1 MNPGSELLF
10 ASIATLSQ
18 LLRDGELSPE
28 DLLEAVLARQEAL
41 EPELNAF
48 TTVLA
53 DQARRQAREAA
64 AALAAGE
71 GGPLTGIPVSVKDI
85 FDIAGVPTI
94 AGSRILREPK
104 ATADS
109 AVHSR
114 LRDAGAVVFGKTNM
128 LEFAYGF
135 VHPDHGQCN
144 NPWDTGRT
152 AGGSSSGSASA
163 VAAGIG
169 YASVGTDTGGSVRAP
184 ASFCGLVGMKPTYDS
199 IDRHGLL
206 PLSATLDHVGLLT
219 RTVADNR
226 LLLAVLTGRPAPERP
241 PGEEPVVGVITEL
254 VDATPDPEVR
264 QAFAAAVEVL
274 GSTGARVRKVSLPGV
289 SELWRRAVEI
299 LGPEAAHAHRRWL
312 PGRESDYA
320 APTFANL
327 MAGREVPA
335 VAYLAALEAR
345 QAFSRQVDS
354 VLGEADVLAA
364 PTMPGGATV
373 QDPQLDLAGL
383 DACVRT
389 IPFNVSGHPALS
401 LPAGSTSDGRP
412 LGWQLIGPK
421 GREDA
426 VYAVAERYELARGGF
441 PTASI
446 GVTGRA

>member
-1 MNPGSELLF
+1 MDAGSDLLV
-10 ASIATLSQ
+10 APIATVSR
-18 LLRDGELSPE
+18 LLHHGELSPE
-28 DLLEAVLARQEAL
+28 DLLEAVLARQEVL

-53 DQARRQAREAA
+53 DLARRQAREAA
-64 AALAAGE
+64 AAIAAGQ
-71 GGPLTGIPVSVKDI
+71 GGPLAGIPVSVKDN
-85 FDIAGVPTI
+85 FDIAGVPTL
-94 AGSRILREPK
+94 AGSRVLRGTE
-104 ATADS
+104 AAVDS

-184 ASFCGLVGMKPTYDS
+184 ASFCGLVGMKPTCDS
-199 IDRHGLL
+199 IDRRGLV

-226 LLLAVLTGRPAPERP
+226 LLLAVLTGRPVPAGP
-241 PGEEPVVGVITEL
+241 PPLCPVVGVITEL
-254 VDATPDPEVR
+254 LDATPDAQVR
-264 QAFAAAVEVL
+264 DAFAKAVEVL
-274 GSTGARVRKVSLPGV
+274 GSTGARIREVSLPGIT
-289 SELWRRAVEI
+289 ELWRRGVEI
-299 LGPEAAHAHRRWL
+299 LGPEAAHAHRHWL
-312 PGRESDYA
+312 PGREADYA
-320 APTFANL
+320 PPTFANL
-327 MAGREVPA
+327 MAGRAVPA
-335 VAYLAALEAR
+335 VVYLDALEAR
-345 QAFSRQVDS
+345 QEFGRRVDS

-373 QDPQLDLAGL
+373 QDPVLDLAGL

-389 IPFNVSGHPALS
+389 IPFNVSGHPALC
-401 LPAGSTSDGRP
+401 LPAGSTLDGLP

-426 VYAVAERYELARGGF
+426 VYAIAERYETACGGF
-441 PTASI
+441 PTPSLDIA
-446 GVTGRA
+446 GRA

>member
-241 PGEEPVVGVITEL
+241 PGAEPVVGVITEL

-320 APTFANL
+320 APTIANL